1 MTDVSPLTIVRLA
14 GADLQPSLD
23 AVARLR
29 IEVFREWPYLYAGSL
44 DYERNYLGTYMQSAG
59 AVCVLALDGAEV
71 VGASTAVPLRDETE
85 EVLRPFEEAGIP
97 PDEVFYFG
105 ESVLRRDYRGRGVG
119 VRFFEEREAAARA
132 HGGMAW
138 CAFCAVVRAD
148 DDPRR
153 PPDHRPLD
161 DYWRRRGFSPRPD
174 MRTTFHWREVGAGEE
189 TGQQMSF
196 WLKPIR

>member
-161 DYWRRRGFSPRPD
+161 DFWRRRGFSPRPD